1 MSTDKILLDV
11 KIRNI
16 TGKKVKDLRQAG
28 DIPAVIY
35 GHNIEPT
42 SVMAPAGLVEKVV
55 ASAGKHHPVQLN
67 LDGKTRLTMIK
78 SVDMDPVKHKVR
90 HVSFHAI
97 KQNEKVKTEVPIVLT
112 GSGESP
118 AERAGLIVLT
128 TLETVNVEALPNDL
142 PDAIE
147 VSVATLTEVGDHLT
161 IADLVIPKGV
171 VIDNDPEQGIASVYE
186 PSALAAAN
194 EEAGGDAEPEDVA
207 DVEAENGEDTD
218 QTAQA
223 SEDKPGGKQAAEA
236 KKE

>member
-11 KIRNI
+11 SARSV
-16 TGKKVKDLRQAG
+16 TGKKVKALRLAG
-28 DIPAVIY
+28 DTPATIY

-42 SVMAPAGLVEKVV
+42 SIMAPAGMVEKVV
-55 ASAGKHHPVQLN
+55 AAAGKHHPVQLN

-118 AERAGLIVLT
+118 AERAGLIILT
-128 TLETVNVEALPNDL
+128 TLEIVNVEALPNDL

-147 VSVATLTEVGDHLT
+147 VSVATLAEVGDHLT
-161 IADLVIPKGV
+161 VADLIVPKGV
-171 VIDNDPEQGIASVYE
+171 VIENDPEQGVASVYE

-194 EEAGGDAEPEDVA
+194 EAAGGDAEPETEVP
-207 DVEAENGEDTD
+207 AENGEDTD
-218 QTAQA
+218 QEAQA
-223 SEDKPGGKQAAEA
+223 GEDKPGGK
-236 KKE
+236 KEFESKGE